1 MAMVLNKLRAYSDYK
16 INWTGPK
23 GKADIIIDN
32 LENYLIM
39 F

>member
-1 MAMVLNKLRAYSDYK
+1 MAIVLNKLKAYSDYK

-23 GKADIIIDN
+23 SQADIITDN